1 MPVISGPCETP
12 GKHTNAREEDPRLRA
27 GDRLL
32 EVFGEAPAPVEPGE
46 CAFNHPAFSLSLE
59 GPHTL
64 GSRNDLNRP
73 LAELRDRVEQLVAA
87 VNPVSK
93 DVTQLGKDEADIFQ
107 QRYRGVIVLD
117 IGRVHLHGK
126 QRTGRIGDDV
136 TLASLHPLA
145 RIKPAWTAT
154 FCGFHALAVDDP
166 SRRSALASFRPARA

>member
-1 MPVISGPCETP
+1 MAACKRRHMRARPILRDAFLRYAKKCSSESDSLVMPVISGPCETP

-87 VNPVSK
+87 VN
-93 DVTQLGKDEADIFQ
+93 
-107 QRYRGVIVLD
+107 
-117 IGRVHLHGK
+117 
-126 QRTGRIGDDV
+126 
-136 TLASLHPLA
+136 
-145 RIKPAWTAT
+145 
-154 FCGFHALAVDDP
+154 
-166 SRRSALASFRPARA
+166 